1 MRTTGTV
8 RPGASHKKIQNLDL
22 GFAWPPIGQRVGN
35 KSVDDWVTLEA
46 GRGIGAE
53 GN

>member
-1 MRTTGTV
+1 MRITGSV
-8 RPGASHKKIQNLDL
+8 RPGASHKERQNLDL

-35 KSVDDWVTLEA
+35 KSVGDWVTLEA